1 LAADFSDP
9 VPESEGPR
17 ICETVRGH
25 SILISSLQIL
35 SLMVVLSDEY
45 VIVSDPDVCGGKPV
59 ARGTR
64 VPVQYI
70 LELSTKGYDVEKIHG
85 EYPTVSRDLI
95 ARVLKLLSESKI
107 IKVAH

>member
-1 LAADFSDP
+1 MSGAT
-9 VPESEGPR
+9 R
-17 ICETVRGH
+17 RHT
-25 SILISSLQIL
+25 ILISSLKDL
-35 SLMVVLSDEY
+35 SSLVVLSEEY

-70 LELSTKGYDVEKIHG
+70 LELSTKGYDIEKIHE

-95 ARVLKLLSESKI
+95 AKVLKLLSESKI
-107 IKVAH
+107 IRVAH